1 MRDSTS
7 APVKHKKNPSACW
20 RRTSCIAW
28 VLCLSACS
36 GGFQT
41 EPLVEYST
49 ELIVQGTFPQ
59 SLIRQLRAGIYVVEV
74 RERDIDVRVKIDAG
88 KQHTELAD
96 AYLRH
101 GLHRTVV
108 SLEQPATVRILV
120 SSVDQRAWRGA
131 AAVRILRW
139 PRPTADSPIDERL
152 LGYMALGIGNELI
165 ARPDSASWRAA
176 ISPMRQAAIH
186 FEAAN
191 DMQ

>member
-1 MRDSTS
+1 M
-7 APVKHKKNPSACW
+7 
-20 RRTSCIAW
+20 AW
-28 VLCLSACS
+28 ALCLSACS

-49 ELIVQGTFPQ
+49 ELIVQGTSPQ
-59 SLIRQLRAGIYVVEV
+59 SLVRQLRAGIYVVEV

-108 SLEQPATVRILV
+108 SLEQPASVRISV

-131 AAVRILRW
+131 RRGTHPALAA
-139 PRPTADSPIDERL
+139 TDA
-152 LGYMALGIGNELI
+152 GF
-165 ARPDSASWRAA
+165 AS
-176 ISPMRQAAIH
+176 
-186 FEAAN
+186 
-191 DMQ
+191 